1 MAEAIPNIWVC
12 TAPLVA
18 VLHTS
23 ELLTTTLGADAV
35 GTDLSV
41 TTVELTVF
49 VSAAKAEFIKELRKN
64 KIKAEIHKPIN
75 IGFHIIIITLAI
87 L

>member
-23 ELLTTTLGADAV
+23 EFLTTTLGADAV

-41 TTVELTVF
+41 TTVELTVL
-49 VSAAKAEFIKELRKN
+49 VSAPRAEFIKELKRK

-75 IGFHIIIITLAI
+75 KGFHIIVIASY
-87 L
+87 